1 MSSSAQTI
9 QTPSP
14 EPPNS
19 IFTYQALTSPTSI
32 RLVTLPRRSGDESL
46 ELSLEHAKLGMCSYE
61 ALSYEWKLQ
70 SDGDPVIKIDA
81 QPVRIRRNLYDA
93 LQHIRLEHQDRCLW
107 IDALCINQIDE
118 DEKNRQVQ
126 MMGKIFAGAERVVS
140 WLGLAD
146 DGSDQAME
154 MLRSLDSKTSW
165 DVLLSELYRRT
176 GSQRQLVEADRWLA
190 EVKTIFR
197 TLDDRSYWRRV

>member
-1 MSSSAQTI
+1 
-9 QTPSP
+9 
-14 EPPNS
+14 
-19 IFTYQALTSPTSI
+19 
-32 RLVTLPRRSGDESL
+32 
-46 ELSLEHAKLGMCSYE
+46 
-61 ALSYEWKLQ
+61 
-70 SDGDPVIKIDA
+70 
-81 QPVRIRRNLYDA
+81 
-93 LQHIRLEHQDRCLW
+93 
-107 IDALCINQIDE
+107 
-118 DEKNRQVQ
+118 

-176 GSQRQLVEADRWLA
+176 GSQRQLVEADRRLA

-197 TLDDRSYWRRV
+197 TLDDRSYWRRVWI